1 MAEKE
6 EQNKEQKEQ
15 TQPPVEKIE
24 DSGIP
29 KEEIPKEQPDKGKTE
44 DLDEIDS
51 EELDKIS
58 ALLASK
64 SKTTSRINSGST
76 YPDSGSAK
84 GSQRIELKG
93 AERRRLLSSSV
104 LSKIAPVIA
113 FVLIV
118 GLIFTGGYY
127 LGKRKDFF
135 LSLGKTNTS
144 SKNRAKEKA
153 KSKKKKEQV
162 IKVDKAAVKID
173 VLNGNGIKGE
183 SALISNQLKQS
194 GWVVLNATNA
204 DNHDYA
210 QTIIRYKPGFE
221 DAVKLV
227 SKEIANS
234 YQSMPKQELGADS
247 QADVVIILG
256 KDKKVTA
263 SSIGIRI
270 LNGNGKKGSASEVAN
285 LLKSGGFEVK
295 ETKNADKFDYQESIV
310 RYKPGQKAMA
320 RKIAKQIESKY
331 KASLTEDA
339 SLDIDI
345 VILLG
350 LK

>member
-6 EQNKEQKEQ
+6 KQNKEQKEQ
-15 TQPPVEKIE
+15 TQPAVEKIE
-24 DSGIP
+24 DS
-29 KEEIPKEQPDKGKTE
+29 EIPEEEPDKGKTG

-64 SKTTSRINSGST
+64 SKTTSRISSGST
-76 YPDSGSAK
+76 YPDSPSAK

-104 LSKIAPVIA
+104 LSKIAPLIA

-135 LSLGKTNTS
+135 FSLGKSKTS
-144 SKNRAKEKA
+144 GKNRAKEKA
-153 KSKKKKEQV
+153 KAKKKKEQV

-194 GWVVLNATNA
+194 GWATLNATNA
-204 DNHDYA
+204 DNHDYT
-210 QTIIRYKPGFE
+210 QTVIRYKLGFE
-221 DAVKLV
+221 DAVKLI
-227 SKEIANS
+227 SKEIVNS
-234 YQSMPKQELGADS
+234 YPSVPKQDLGADS

-256 KDKKVTA
+256 KDKKVSA

-285 LLKSGGFEVK
+285 LLKSGGFEVR
-295 ETKNADKFDYQESIV
+295 ETKNADKFDYQESVV
-310 RYKPGQKAMA
+310 RYKPGQKDMA

-331 KASLTEDA
+331 KANLTEDA